1 MTEARVRPEVASE
14 VKSLLAQS
22 QAYRELPQAQ
32 QAQLLAD
39 MTKVSGFLA
48 GTGLAGGLA
57 LDGALPAT
65 ARGLEDKQPS
75 PEDVLKMNAAKDPGL
90 VQQQFRASAVRE
102 GTEAFRDMVQA
113 VDFPKFVASLVQG
126 VFRAIVEA
134 SIQQMQAFS
143 ELLAATSKSV
153 DQFAG
158 DNITDSQARDFLA
171 NRHPESVRIDTSGQR
186 SRLRSAGDDAAG
198 LGKDYGLDDVDLE
211 DDEGEQQLVTAAKM
225 QMARSRQQ
233 SLATMVLM
241 GINRIVVT
249 NGHINAKV
257 VFDMRASDEAKRR
270 RKAEMADKE
279 KDHEQSQTGWF
290 TNLVGG
296 YDVSHDHETTVKS
309 SLDETS
315 ESKAQVKA
323 NLTGDVRIDFKSE
336 TFPLERM
343 VDLIGIQN
351 LQQKAQPGPP
361 PRAAAA
367 PAPAPA
373 APAPVPPGGTR

>member
-1 MTEARVRPEVASE
+1 GVPAPGVPA
-14 VKSLLAQS
+14 
-22 QAYRELPQAQ
+22 
-32 QAQLLAD
+32 
-39 MTKVSGFLA
+39 
-48 GTGLAGGLA
+48 TGV
-57 LDGALPAT
+57 PAT
-65 ARGLEDKQPS
+65 ARALEDKQPS
-75 PEDVLKMNAAKDPGL
+75 AEEQLRLNAAKDPGL
-90 VQQQFRASAVRE
+90 VQQQFRASAVHE
-102 GTEAFRDMVQA
+102 GTAAFREMVQA

-158 DNITDSQARDFLA
+158 ENITDSQARDYVA
-171 NRHPESVRIDTSGQR
+171 NRHPESVRIDTDGER
-186 SRLRSAGDDAAG
+186 ARLRPAGDDAPG
-198 LGKDYGLDDVDLE
+198 VGQHYGLDDVDLE
-211 DDEGEQQLVTAAKM
+211 DDEGEQQLVTAAKL

-257 VFDMRASDEAKRR
+257 VFDMRASDDAKRR
-270 RKAEMADKE
+270 RKAEMSDSDKT
-279 KDHEQSQTGWF
+279 HMASQTGWF

-296 YDVSHDHETTVKS
+296 YDMSHDHETTVKS
-309 SLDETS
+309 SVDETS
-315 ESKAQVKA
+315 ESKAEVKA

-343 VDLIGIQN
+343 VDLIGMQN
-351 LQQKAQPGPP
+351 LQQKAQPVPA
-361 PRAAAA
+361 PRAAAPAATPAA
-367 PAPAPA
+367 PAPAPT
-373 APAPVPPGGTR
+373 PGGPR

>member
-1 MTEARVRPEVASE
+1 MSLASVRPEVVGE
-14 VKSLLAQS
+14 VRSLLAQS

-32 QAQLLAD
+32 QAQILTD
-39 MTKVSGFLA
+39 MTKVSEFLA
-48 GTGLAGGLA
+48 GSGVAGGLA
-57 LDGALPAT
+57 LDGALPPT

-158 DNITDSQARDFLA
+158 ENITDSQARDFLA

-270 RKAEMADKE
+270 RKAEMADAE

-309 SLDETS
+309 S
-315 ESKAQVKA
+315 
-323 NLTGDVRIDFKSE
+323 
-336 TFPLERM
+336 
-343 VDLIGIQN
+343 
-351 LQQKAQPGPP
+351 
-361 PRAAAA
+361 
-367 PAPAPA
+367 
-373 APAPVPPGGTR
+373 

>member
-1 MTEARVRPEVASE
+1 MTGASTFPEIVSE
-14 VKSLLAQS
+14 VRSALSRS
-22 QAYRELPQAQ
+22 QAFRGLPRGQ
-32 QAQLLAD
+32 QAQIEADLAKVTD
-39 MTKVSGFLA
+39 FITK
-48 GTGLAGGLA
+48 
-57 LDGALPAT
+57 PAS
-65 ARGLEDKQPS
+65 AVVRGLEDKQPS
-75 PEDVLKMNAAKDPGL
+75 PTDVLKMNAAKDPGL
-90 VQQQFRASAVRE
+90 VQDQFKATAVRE
-102 GTEAFRDMVQA
+102 GTEAFRDMVGA

-143 ELLAATSKSV
+143 DLLQATAKSV
-153 DQFAG
+153 DQFASE
-158 DNITDSQARDFLA
+158 NITDSQARDYVA
-171 NRHPESVRIDTSGQR
+171 NRHPEYVKIDTSGDHA
-186 SRLRSAGDDAAG
+186 RLRPAGEDMGDV
-198 LGKDYGLDDVDLE
+198 GKEYGMSDVDLT
-211 DDEGEQQLVTAAKM
+211 DDDHEQQLVMSAKT

-257 VFDMRASDEAKRR
+257 VFDMRASDDAKRR
-270 RKAEMADKE
+270 RKAEMSDSE

-309 SLDETS
+309 SVDETS
-315 ESKAQVKA
+315 EAKAEVKA
-323 NLTGDVRIDFKSE
+323 NLTGEVKIDFKSE

-343 VDLIGIQN
+343 VDLIGMQN
-351 LQQKAQPGPP
+351 LQDKAQPGPARP
-361 PRAAAA
+361 LPASAAAPAAA

-373 APAPVPPGGTR
+373 TGGSR

>member
-1 MTEARVRPEVASE
+1 MSLASVRPEVVGE
-14 VKSLLAQS
+14 VRSLLAQS
-22 QAYRELPQAQ
+22 QAYRELPEAQ
-32 QAQLLAD
+32 RAQILTD
-39 MTKVSGFLA
+39 MTKVSEFLA
-48 GTGLAGGLA
+48 GSGVAGGLA

-158 DNITDSQARDFLA
+158 ENITDGQARDFLA

-186 SRLRSAGDDAAG
+186 SRLRAAGDDAAG

-233 SLATMVLM
+233 SLATMVL
-241 GINRIVVT
+241 
-249 NGHINAKV
+249 
-257 VFDMRASDEAKRR
+257 
-270 RKAEMADKE
+270 
-279 KDHEQSQTGWF
+279 
-290 TNLVGG
+290 
-296 YDVSHDHETTVKS
+296 
-309 SLDETS
+309 
-315 ESKAQVKA
+315 
-323 NLTGDVRIDFKSE
+323 
-336 TFPLERM
+336 
-343 VDLIGIQN
+343 
-351 LQQKAQPGPP
+351 
-361 PRAAAA
+361 
-367 PAPAPA
+367 
-373 APAPVPPGGTR
+373 

>member
-1 MTEARVRPEVASE
+1 MLVAPSLPAVADEVRAALARSPAFRGLPE
-14 VKSLLAQS
+14 
-22 QAYRELPQAQ
+22 AQ
-32 QAQLLAD
+32 QAQIRAD
-39 MTKVSGFLA
+39 LTKVTDYITRPPSA
-48 GTGLAGGLA
+48 IAS
-57 LDGALPAT
+57 
-65 ARGLEDKQPS
+65 GLEDKQPS
-75 PEDVLKMNAAKDPGL
+75 ATDVLKMNAAKDPGL

-102 GTEAFRDMVQA
+102 GTDAFREMVGA

-158 DNITDSQARDFLA
+158 DNITDAQARDFVA
-171 NRHPESVRIDTSGQR
+171 NRHPEYVRIDTSGDR
-186 SRLRSAGDDAAG
+186 ARLRPAGDDASA
-198 LGKDYGLDDVDLE
+198 LGKDYGLDEVDLE
-211 DDEGEQQLVTAAKM
+211 DDEHEQQLVTAAKL

-249 NGHINAKV
+249 NGSINAKV
-257 VFDMRASDEAKRR
+257 VFDMRASDDAKRR
-270 RKAEMADKE
+270 RRAEMSDSE
-279 KDHEQSQTGWF
+279 KDHEQSGTGWF

-315 ESKAQVKA
+315 ESKAEVKA
-323 NLTGDVRIDFKSE
+323 NLTGDVKIQFKSE

-343 VDLIGIQN
+343 VDLIGMQN
-351 LQQKAQPGPP
+351 LQQKAQPVPSRP
-361 PRAAAA
+361 AAA
-367 PAPAPA
+367 PAPAPGA
-373 APAPVPPGGTR
+373 TPAPAPAPTPGATR